1 MKVLTIIKDDGI
13 TGVEYGLIVVV
24 PERKTFS
31 TKRESIKV
39 STKQE
44 KNTTKQ
50 GKNTTAAHIIKKETT
65 TQDKKKKES
74 KKTTGSGISVR
85 RIAYT
90 PLICSC
96 VSKPRKKAPVDL
108 SKKRYNKALTLF
120 KKRQR
125 AIKLAQRFVEP
136 TRQK

>member
-1 MKVLTIIKDDGI
+1 MKDLTFVKDDGI
-13 TGVEYGLIVVV
+13 TGVEYGLILVVT
-24 PERKTFS
+24 ERKTFS

-44 KNTTKQ
+44 
-50 GKNTTAAHIIKKETT
+50 KNTTAAHIIKKETT

>member
-1 MKVLTIIKDDGI
+1 MKVLTVVKDDGI

-44 KNTTKQ
+44 
-50 GKNTTAAHIIKKETT
+50 KNTTAAHIIKKETT

>member
-1 MKVLTIIKDDGI
+1 MKVLTVVKDDGI

-31 TKRESIKV
+31 TKRESINV

-50 GKNTTAAHIIKKETT
+50 GKNTTAAHIIKKET
-65 TQDKKKKES
+65 

-136 TRQK
+136 IRQK

>member
-1 MKVLTIIKDDGI
+1 MRVLTIIKDDGI
-13 TGVEYGLIVVV
+13 TGVEYGLIIVV

-31 TKRESIKV
+31 TKHESIKV
-39 STKQE
+39 S
-44 KNTTKQ
+44 TKQ

-125 AIKLAQRFVEP
+125 EIKLAQRFVEP